1 MCTPVS
7 PLQRLNRSTKDWYTQ
22 LPDDADTRACE
33 RRPCANVM
41 WSNVVVLL
49 MVLGLGY
56 TTGALANPQDYPQ
69 FAQQKI
75 KDNIPIQFIQAEVV
89 KKHLD
94 DDTTQ
99 MLVDVRR
106 RSSYDKAHLPGAV
119 SIPLRELPQRA
130 VEIPRDIPVVLY

>member
-1 MCTPVS
+1 
-7 PLQRLNRSTKDWYTQ
+7 
-22 LPDDADTRACE
+22 
-33 RRPCANVM
+33 M
-41 WSNVVVLL
+41 WSNLVVLL

-75 KDNIPIQFIQAEVV
+75 KDNIPIQFIQAEAV

-99 MLVDVRR
+99 LLVDVRR
-106 RSSYDKAHLPGAV
+106 RSSYDQAHLPGAV
-119 SIPLRELPQRA
+119 SIPLRELPHRA